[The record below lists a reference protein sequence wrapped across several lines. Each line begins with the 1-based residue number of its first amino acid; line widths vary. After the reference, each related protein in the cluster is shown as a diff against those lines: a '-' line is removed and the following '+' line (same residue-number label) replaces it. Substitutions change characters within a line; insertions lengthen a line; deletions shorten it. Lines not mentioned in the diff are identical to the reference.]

1 MLHAPQHLPHFR
13 LCTLQVCLED
23 VLQPPHPPSL
33 SNAAVNGHLTACMV
47 EEPLAGRVSLDLN
60 ALYLVRSG
68 TQTCPLQSGCAYTGV
83 SRWLGGHTGRNS
95 PPQPSSCLIQKIP
108 RAPPTRLHARQSL
121 VPTRQRHLVSCVY
134 TQPPLRHQFLVSAL
148 QFGHQQ
154 S

>member
-1 MLHAPQHLPHFR
+1 MVPCCESSGWFPMLHAPQHLPHFR

-23 VLQPPHPPSL
+23 ALQPPHPPSL

-47 EEPLAGRVSLDLN
+47 EEPWAGRVSLDSN

-95 PPQPSSCLIQKIP
+95 PPQPSSCLIQKTP
-108 RAPPTRLHARQSL
+108 RAPPTRLHARQSM

-134 TQPPLRHQFLVSAL
+134 T
-148 QFGHQQ
+148 
-154 S
+154 